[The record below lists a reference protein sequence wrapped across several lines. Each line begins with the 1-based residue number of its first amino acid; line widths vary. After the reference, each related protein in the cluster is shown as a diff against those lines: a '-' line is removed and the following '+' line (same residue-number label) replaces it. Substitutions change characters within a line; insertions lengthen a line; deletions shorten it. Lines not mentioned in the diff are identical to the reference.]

1 MSESGGSP
9 HLIVQASAA
18 NRDLRLILG
27 ARLLRAWAFG
37 MSAVLIGLHL
47 ERRGLSSAAIGL
59 ILTIGLL
66 SAAIGGVIGA
76 ALSSRIGRR
85 RTLALAGIL
94 MALAGFDLALAT
106 SSVLLALAAAT
117 GMLGAANV
125 DFGAYASIEQAALA
139 ESVPPRS
146 RNLAFARYSL
156 TGGLAAALGAFV
168 AGSATNLERGQLL
181 FAGYAIAGLITAALA
196 LMLSSRAEAPVR
208 GAALSLSE
216 IRSLAPL
223 SALFALDALGGGLV
237 ANSVIAFWLHV
248 RFGVGANIL
257 GPAFAGIALLQAASY
272 EVSGRL
278 ANRIGLIRTMVF
290 THMPSNVLLALVP
303 LAPSLPWAI
312 AVLFARFSL
321 SQMDVPAR
329 QAFVV
334 SIVPPNERAGA
345 VAFTGLVRGVGQAA
359 GPLIS
364 GAAIQSA
371 ALGLPFYL
379 AGGLKLL
386 YDGTLYLAFRQ
397 RRGEHEVI
405 G

>member
-1 MSESGGSP
+1 M
-9 HLIVQASAA
+9 QSAA
-18 NRDLRLILG
+18 SRRDLRLILG
-27 ARLLRAWAFG
+27 ARLLRAGAFG
-37 MSAVLIGLHL
+37 MSAVVIGLHL
-47 ERRGLSSAAIGL
+47 QRRGLSSAVIGL

-66 SAAIGGVIGA
+66 SAAIGGVLAA
-76 ALSSRIGRR
+76 ALSARIGRR
-85 RTLALAGIL
+85 RTLAAAGVL
-94 MALAGFDLALAT
+94 MSIAGLDLAFAT
-106 SSVLLALAAAT
+106 SPIVLALAAIT

-125 DFGAYASIEQAALA
+125 DFGAYASIEQAALT

-156 TGGLAAALGAFV
+156 TGGLASALGALV
-168 AGSATNLERGQLL
+168 AGSATNLASGQLL
-181 FAGYAIAGLITAALA
+181 FAGYAVIGLITAVLA
-196 LMLSSRAEAPVR
+196 LLLSPTAEAPIR
-208 GAALSLSE
+208 GAALSRE
-216 IRSLAPL
+216 QIRSLAPL

-237 ANSVIAFWLHV
+237 ANAVIAYWLHV
-248 RFGVGANIL
+248 RFGAGANLL

-312 AVLFARFSL
+312 AVLYARFSL

-334 SIVPPNERAGA
+334 SIVPASERAGA
-345 VAFTGLVRGVGQAA
+345 VAFTGLVRGLGQAA
-359 GPLIS
+359 GPLVS
-364 GAAIQSA
+364 GAAIQGA

-379 AGGLKLL
+379 AGGLKLV

-397 RRGEHEVI
+397 RRGEHELV